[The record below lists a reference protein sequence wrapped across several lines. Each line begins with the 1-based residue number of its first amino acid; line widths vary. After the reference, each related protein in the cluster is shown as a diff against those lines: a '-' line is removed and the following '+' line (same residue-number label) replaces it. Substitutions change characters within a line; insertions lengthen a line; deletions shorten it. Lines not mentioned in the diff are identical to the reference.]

1 MKLVSWMMR
10 MRWRKSTRI
19 ANVLSLLF
27 LLAITAVAAMAQQKL
42 DGSPVRVKDDGG
54 ISGKRKVE
62 LLEQRFSPTLTMT
75 ISAEIDVRTSGER
88 FRDLGVATI
97 HFVSTTGKREYG
109 GGGSEF
115 SFLVNG
121 RRVAGGSI
129 SSSPVTDKRNEDGKE
144 LAFGA
149 MGNGALEEIG
159 RGREVKMQV
168 DGQVITLDKSV
179 VENIAR
185 FIREL
190 VK

>member
-1 MKLVSWMMR
+1 MKWVSRTMR
-10 MRWRKSTRI
+10 MRRRKLTRI
-19 ANVLSLLF
+19 ANVLSPLF
-27 LLAITAVAAMAQQKL
+27 LLAIMAAAAMAQQKL
-42 DGSPVRVKDDGG
+42 DGSPVRVIDDGG

-62 LLEQRFSPTLTMT
+62 L
-75 ISAEIDVRTSGER
+75 SAEIDVRTRGDN